1 MTLDFKKIIP
11 TSNQVSD
18 LYELL
23 LERKNSISHIDIP
36 SLNEHNKF
44 VLSHPYV
51 AWYLIYK
58 RKKLFGSLYVHSD
71 NSIGLNVNQSTKEDV
86 SEIIF
91 FIKANHKPLPSLK
104 SVRRGDFF
112 MNVSSSNA
120 DLIKCLQ
127 QLGKEEIQR
136 SFVV

>member
-1 MTLDFKKIIP
+1 MLNFEKIIP

-23 LERKNSISHIDIP
+23 LDRKTSISHNDIP
-36 SLNEHNKF
+36 SLKEHNSF

-51 AWYLIYK
+51 SWYLIYK
-58 RKKLFGSLYVHSD
+58 SEKLVGSLYIHSD
-71 NSIGLNVNQSTKEDV
+71 NSIGLNINQSTKEDV
-86 SEIIF
+86 TEIIS
-91 FIKANHKPLPSLK
+91 FIKAHHKPLPPIK
-104 SVRRGDFF
+104 SVRRGEFF
-112 MNVSSSNA
+112 MNVSSNNG

-127 QLGKEEIQR
+127 KLGKEEIQR

>member
-23 LERKNSISHIDIP
+23 LDRKNSISHTDIP

-44 VLSHPYV
+44 VLSHPYL

-58 RKKLFGSLYVHSD
+58 SEKVVGSLYVHSD
-71 NSIGLNVNQSTKEDV
+71 NSIGLNVSKSTKEDV
-86 SEIIF
+86 FEIIS
-91 FIKANHKPLPSLK
+91 FIKATHKPLPSLK
-104 SVRRGDFF
+104 SVRRGEFF
-112 MNVSSSNA
+112 MNVSSDNGN
-120 DLIKCLQ
+120 LIKCLQ
-127 QLGKEEIQR
+127 QLGKKEIQR

>member
-23 LERKNSISHIDIP
+23 LDRKNSISHTDIP

-44 VLSHPYV
+44 VLSHPYL

-58 RKKLFGSLYVHSD
+58 SEKVVGSLYVHSD
-71 NSIGLNVNQSTKEDV
+71 NSIGLNVNKSTKEDV
-86 SEIIF
+86 
-91 FIKANHKPLPSLK
+91 KRHKMHVLC
-104 SVRRGDFF
+104 
-112 MNVSSSNA
+112 VS
-120 DLIKCLQ
+120 KM
-127 QLGKEEIQR
+127 
-136 SFVV
+136 FVEN

>member
-1 MTLDFKKIIP
+1 MTLDFEKIIP
-11 TSNQVSD
+11 KSNQVSD

-23 LERKNSISHIDIP
+23 LERKNSISHTDIP

-44 VLSHPYV
+44 VLSHPYE

-58 RKKLFGSLYVHSD
+58 SEKLVGSLYVHSD
-71 NSIGLNVNQSTKEDV
+71 NSIGLNINQSTKEDV
-86 SEIIF
+86 SEIIS
-91 FIKANHKPLPSLK
+91 FIKANHKPLPSVK
-104 SVRRGDFF
+104 SVRRGEFF
-112 MNVSSSNA
+112 MNVSYDNG
-120 DLIKCLQ
+120 DLIKSLQ

>member
-1 MTLDFKKIIP
+1 MTLDFQKIIP
-11 TSNQVSD
+11 TSNQVRN

-23 LERKNSISHIDIP
+23 LDRKNSISHTDIP

-44 VLSHPYV
+44 VLSHPYI

-58 RKKLFGSLYVHSD
+58 SKRLVGSLYVRSD

-86 SEIIF
+86 SEIIS
-91 FIKANHKPLPSLK
+91 FIKANHKPLPSVK
-104 SVRRGDFF
+104 SVRRGEFF
-112 MNVSSSNA
+112 MNVSSDNG

-127 QLGKEEIQR
+127 HLGKEEIQR

>member
-1 MTLDFKKIIP
+1 MTLDFEKIIP

-23 LERKNSISHIDIP
+23 LDRKNSISHTETP
-36 SLNEHNKF
+36 SLNEHHKF
-44 VLSHPYV
+44 VLSHPYI

-58 RKKLFGSLYVHSD
+58 SEKLVGSLYVHSD

-86 SEIIF
+86 SEIIS
-91 FIKANHKPLPSLK
+91 FIKANHKPLPSVK
-104 SVRRGDFF
+104 SVRRRDFF
-112 MNVSSSNA
+112 MNVSSDNG

>member
-1 MTLDFKKIIP
+1 MTLDFEKIIP
-11 TSNQVSD
+11 TSNQVSE
-18 LYELL
+18 LYKLL
-23 LERKNSISHIDIP
+23 LDRKNSISHTDIP
-36 SLNEHNKF
+36 SLNEHNQF

-58 RKKLFGSLYVHSD
+58 SEKLIGTLYVHSD

-86 SEIIF
+86 SEIIS
-91 FIKANHKPLPSLK
+91 FIKAQHKPLPSVK
-104 SVRRGDFF
+104 SVRRGEFF
-112 MNVSSSNA
+112 MNVSSDDG

>member
-1 MTLDFKKIIP
+1 MTLEFEKIIP
-11 TSNQVSD
+11 TSTQVSD

-23 LERKNSISHIDIP
+23 LERKNSISHTDIP

-44 VLSHPYV
+44 VLSHSYV

-58 RKKLFGSLYVHSD
+58 SENLVGSLYVHSD

-86 SEIIF
+86 SEIIS
-91 FIKANHKPLPSLK
+91 FIKANHKPLPSVK
-104 SVRRGDFF
+104 SVRRGEFF
-112 MNVSSSNA
+112 MNVSSDNG

>member
-1 MTLDFKKIIP
+1 MTLDFEKIIP
-11 TSNQVSD
+11 TSNQLND

-23 LERKNSISHIDIP
+23 LDRKNSISHTDIP

-58 RKKLFGSLYVHSD
+58 NEKLFGSLYVHSD
-71 NSIGLNVNQSTKEDV
+71 NSIGLNVNQPTKEVV
-86 SEIIF
+86 SEIIS
-91 FIKANHKPLPSLK
+91 FIKTNHKPLPSIK
-104 SVRRGDFF
+104 SVRRGEFF
-112 MNVSSSNA
+112 MNVSSN
-120 DLIKCLQ
+120 DGGLIKCLQ
-127 QLGKEEIQR
+127 QLGKEEIQH

>member
-1 MTLDFKKIIP
+1 M
-11 TSNQVSD
+11 
-18 LYELL
+18 YELL
-23 LERKNSISHIDIP
+23 LDRKNSISHTDIP
-36 SLNEHNKF
+36 SLDEHNKF
-44 VLSHPYV
+44 VLSYPYV

-58 RKKLFGSLYVHSD
+58 SEKLVGSLYVHSD

-86 SEIIF
+86 SEIIS
-91 FIKANHKPLPSLK
+91 FIKANHKPLPSVK
-104 SVRRGDFF
+104 SVRRRDFF
-112 MNVSSSNA
+112 MNVSSDNG